1 MSFKLNYFSNSAKN
15 ITIKIINSPLQESK
29 LVLLNPTDK
38 LFTIRQ
44 KLEKDYILFK
54 FFSKFS
60 ENENNGGS
68 YEFAEIESK
77 IEGQLSLS
85 EIIDKNILYIECI
98 DWNFFIK
105 KCKLDYG
112 CTMTFN
118 KIKKANKK
126 AFSIKNC
133 VLKEIGGE
141 GYEMGEVEFK
151 STEERMKIT
160 NLFFTAD
167 INIDKFVKLGM
178 SIGNMKNEKF
188 YSETSGSFHFIKHA
202 KASLEFSKYIEPTPD
217 FIKEVEN
224 AIISQ
229 DPTERFRQITEEY
242 GQFIPMKVILGGRV
256 HFNEY
261 VTSTGGIAE
270 NSKEITV
277 NANAGGVL
285 GAGMSSISNN
295 SEGDTNYCK
304 FNCTR
309 IIGGELPD
317 ILGNFNEETWVKSLE
332 KDDCKK
338 WDCIEYQNPINIFQL
353 LSGKLRK
360 QIIMSIGKRIHYS
373 NIEFFKCRIE
383 EFGRPKKFELLYIP
397 ENVLNM
403 IQNKDA
409 DCNIFATVTDMTEL
423 KNDFFTCQVLCSSS
437 CSSLPPCP
445 SSSCSCPPSK
455 PSLLIHCVQNK
466 FKKRECNLKIKWMVV
481 GYYTDFNFTLSDFN
495 VQLKIF
501 ENKIAS
507 DSYTMINTIN
517 FNYDNHVIKFPFCFG
532 MPVLDKLTPSN
543 SSIVIGHHFF
553 NEEENKIGSY
563 IFAYCSKDK
572 RYVKLPNFTFYTLVI
587 SDYCTSG
594 TYDIIPFEHQIMKKP
609 YINLNSN
616 VIDSY
621 PKFISLYSREKTN
634 SETVFLKQ
642 NHNKI
647 KLIPIDS
654 KLTKYNFECLT
665 FDPYISVNTR
675 PANVSQLR
683 RDKEQNKIDNTRVD
697 HIKIPVVKSSP
708 SIPKLINNNK
718 QVIQQL
724 KLTHGLILNGYN
736 IQPSEQAIVTEK
748 GKMDMS
754 LYNGQ
759 PIVYTNIN
767 DPVLSV
773 NLLNFNS
780 DENNFI
786 INTLQP
792 SDLCINFPIAEIT
805 YNSNLSESF
814 SKYTDND
821 EQLYKLYGHFFARK
835 TLIGG
840 RLFIKEL
847 NLATLAQIDLFKFY
861 IFWAYNSA
869 KHDIEYINNLPI
881 SYLPRINTLDGLL
894 LDTPEKISNWLNNL
908 YQNNVFDII
917 SYKNLIPITQFKNN
931 PLTEENFEEK
941 QPGVSNFKE
950 KLSLKEW
957 VENVIY
963 INLVRW
969 IKDFHFLQGII
980 ITKFYK
986 MEVSKKIAAS
996 FIKLPIVKSS
1006 NKSYLEI
1013 IRPTKKVEEF
1023 LINNNIFSIKDL
1035 SSSPFINII
1044 QPNDSSHNDYNFLI
1058 KFEQYEIHIN
1068 GDHIKSSTEFE
1079 QAINNALNNMKPFKA
1094 LHDVFDEYGH
1104 VFPQKIILGR
1114 SFKRNITTTY
1124 DISNRIDFKS
1134 ETLESYLDKLN
1145 ISYLL
1150 TRSGNIIENHELL
1163 DLMQNLNDDL
1173 EIIELDNIISLY
1185 EILDKEQQGKI
1196 NNIIT
1201 KYKQDNHRIIMSG
1214 ITDLKDLDNN
1224 NTDHYKRIN
1233 IQPSLED
1240 ENYEVIGSIISKKK
1254 NSKLEEFLLKFG
1266 LYDFNGFSAMIKTLK
1281 NTNIKIE
1288 ECYILWMIIGIPSKL
1303 SVLSPRNHDLQVKYE
1318 SVTLQPNQIKMK
1330 APISLSQE
1338 YIISVNAHHSYET
1351 INIRVVEWSENCIR
1365 FQING
1370 STCNNSNINFNIDN
1384 IDDSNSFIMS
1394 DNDSDTQ
1401 QELENNFST
1410 IIETVVNN
1418 IDCNICILR
1427 SDYKTFRIDN
1437 GDEEYPLD
1445 LIGYKLSEE
1454 NFNKNLTFSDE

>member
-1 MSFKLNYFSNSAKN
+1 MQYIVSTLKALIFQEQNKQNSINFDDIVEISSEEYESSEEIDRNRDLSISSTYFTRLNSIKPKSYSSFQNQLSVVQSKMSEEYWDGEPKSRINIRNTGNKSNSKINDIDDSSDYQNPKLAI
-15 ITIKIINSPLQESK
+15 ITSDILKEL
-29 LVLLNPTDK
+29 
-38 LFTIRQ
+38 Q
-44 KLEKDYILFK
+44 KLELKGQDWFNEKYSKKENLDIVGSKRLNFVGSLKIKDFTKSRRICLTKLKLTKLYISGCFRLTKVDLSGLSKLTSLSLFDCSKLTEFDFSLTGLTKLKMSSCYQLEK
-54 FFSKFS
+54 FDLSKFP
-60 ENENNGGS
+60 
-68 YEFAEIESK
+68 K
-77 IEGQLSLS
+77 LTSLS
-85 EIIDKNILYIECI
+85 VIDCPKLTKLNCSKSKLIYLKVSNLNELNCSNTSIKKLNLNLCPDIQKLNCSNNNNLISLDVSNCFQLELLNCFQSKLTNLDLRNCPESIEVIKPPDCIITRKEKIKNILII
-98 DWNFFIK
+98 
-105 KCKLDYG
+105 G
-112 CTMTFN
+112 CTG
-118 KIKKANKK
+118 
-126 AFSIKNC
+126 S
-133 VLKEIGGE
+133 G
-141 GYEMGEVEFK
+141 K
-151 STEERMKIT
+151 STLANVLTGT
-160 NLFFTAD
+160 NGRYVGSHFQKGVFEWKGAKYRV
-167 INIDKFVKLGM
+167 IDTTGL
-178 SIGNMKNEKF
+178 S
-188 YSETSGSFHFIKHA
+188 
-202 KASLEFSKYIEPTPD
+202 
-217 FIKEVEN
+217 
-224 AIISQ
+224 
-229 DPTERFRQITEEY
+229 ITEEIY
-242 GQFIPMKVILGGRV
+242 SIPEGISQVLFVVDRNFADGINMLKLFESDIFKYTTIVRTKFRDFKNRDICEKNKEKLCGESETNAKIIKSCKGVIYVDNPPTKILSYDYDYDDYDYDDDDDDDNDYIRINIKKRMKSRTILLNHLKKVCREKVLHMKFDVSTNNLDFIPQTL
-256 HFNEY
+256 
-261 VTSTGGIAE
+261 T
-270 NSKEITV
+270 
-277 NANAGGVL
+277 
-285 GAGMSSISNN
+285 NN
-295 SEGDTNYCK
+295 
-304 FNCTR
+304 
-309 IIGGELPD
+309 
-317 ILGNFNEETWVKSLE
+317 
-332 KDDCKK
+332 
-338 WDCIEYQNPINIFQL
+338 QQ
-353 LSGKLRK
+353 
-360 QIIMSIGKRIHYS
+360 M
-373 NIEFFKCRIE
+373 
-383 EFGRPKKFELLYIP
+383 
-397 ENVLNM
+397 
-403 IQNKDA
+403 
-409 DCNIFATVTDMTEL
+409 
-423 KNDFFTCQVLCSSS
+423 
-437 CSSLPPCP
+437 
-445 SSSCSCPPSK
+445 
-455 PSLLIHCVQNK
+455 
-466 FKKRECNLKIKWMVV
+466 
-481 GYYTDFNFTLSDFN
+481 
-495 VQLKIF
+495 
-501 ENKIAS
+501 
-507 DSYTMINTIN
+507 
-517 FNYDNHVIKFPFCFG
+517 
-532 MPVLDKLTPSN
+532 
-543 SSIVIGHHFF
+543 
-553 NEEENKIGSY
+553 
-563 IFAYCSKDK
+563 
-572 RYVKLPNFTFYTLVI
+572 
-587 SDYCTSG
+587 
-594 TYDIIPFEHQIMKKP
+594 
-609 YINLNSN
+609 
-616 VIDSY
+616 
-621 PKFISLYSREKTN
+621 
-634 SETVFLKQ
+634 
-642 NHNKI
+642 
-647 KLIPIDS
+647 
-654 KLTKYNFECLT
+654 
-665 FDPYISVNTR
+665 
-675 PANVSQLR
+675 
-683 RDKEQNKIDNTRVD
+683 
-697 HIKIPVVKSSP
+697 
-708 SIPKLINNNK
+708 
-718 QVIQQL
+718 IQQL
-724 KLTHGLILNGYN
+724 KLTHGLFLNGYD

-748 GKMDMS
+748 GKLDMS

-767 DPVLSV
+767 DSTLSM

-780 DENNFI
+780 DEYNF

-969 IKDFHFLQGII
+969 IKDFHFLQGRI